1 MTITLYTMSWNGYW
15 DKYKDSWCEDINKLN
30 TTPDEIIIVSD
41 VELDTSLLKNKNVK
55 NIIVPDYYEK
65 RPASTYRNIAVD
77 NATSEWIVSADIDD
91 KFDPSFLDDL
101 PNDSDIHGFVFQEKG
116 QTLCQDSQALEDRL
130 TGKYNHGKIIS
141 GCSPIK
147 KSVFANIKYEHGCHE
162 DAIFYAT
169 ASKLDIKFTY
179 DDVNRSPRFY
189 YSGWNS
195 KNDELERITKIY
207 REMISGSNRPV
218 YAFWFSESMTDNRAR
233 ALEKLRASSKN
244 LVLIN
249 TEEFLKYSH
258 SELPIHKGFQY
269 LHDVHKSDYAR
280 AYMMYFY
287 GGGYSDIKPNEFD
300 WDPYF
305 DKLFTSRAD
314 AIGYAE
320 KKESS
325 LAVYPNNDEE
335 KNFVKNNYHKFM
347 GISHYIF
354 KPKTDIAFRWITEV
368 HKKMNKKYD
377 NLVNNP
383 GNAIHITDLNYE
395 EFMAGGYPFE
405 WNEICGRVLHRLQY
419 EDGLKNILT
428 DMPFTNNI
436 NYR

>member
-1 MTITLYTMSWNGYW
+1 MSWNGYW

-65 RPASTYRNIAVD
+65 RPASTYRNIAVE

-101 PNDSDIHGFVFQEKG
+101 PSDSDIHGFVFQEKG

-195 KNDELERITKIY
+195 KNDELARITKIY
-207 REMISGSNRPV
+207 REMISGLSRPV
-218 YAFWFSESMTDNRAR
+218 YAFWFSDSISETRAMSLELLKESC
-233 ALEKLRASSKN
+233 KN
-244 LVLIN
+244 LVLLN
-249 TEEFLKYSH
+249 TEEFLSYSH
-258 SELPIHKGFQY
+258 PELPIHKGFQY

-280 AYMMYFY
+280 VYMMYFY
-287 GGGYSDIKPNEFD
+287 GGGYSDVKPNSFD
-300 WDPYF
+300 WNEYF
-305 DKLFTSRAD
+305 DKLFLSKFD
-314 AIGYAE
+314 AIGYSE
-320 KKESS
+320 KKIEDVAKFYLEDSEYD
-325 LAVYPNNDEE
+325 LVKKNVE
-335 KNFVKNNYHKFM
+335 KIIGNC
-347 GISHYIF
+347 HYIF
-354 KPKTDIAFRWITEV
+354 KPKTYTAYRWLMKIHEILDDR
-368 HKKMNKKYD
+368 YD
-377 NLVNNP
+377 RLMSNP
-383 GNAIHITDLNYE
+383 GLTPRSGGIH
-395 EFMAGGYPFE
+395 YPIE
-405 WNEICGRVLHRLQY
+405 WNEINGRILAKIQY
-419 EDGLKNILT
+419 EDNFINCLAG
-428 DMPFTNNI
+428 MPFPNNV
-436 NYR
+436 NYK